1 MTEYVLP
8 ASAFAAGALAMPLYT
23 RVANRYGIIAKMNAR
38 TLHERIVPR
47 GGGSVFALVF
57 CLALAAWW
65 ALGGV
70 STLVVLAFAL
80 GGAAA
85 GTVGFL
91 DDVLELRA
99 GRKLLLHLL
108 LGAWLMAVLWKPLY
122 AGALEGLPPALR
134 IAVIAA
140 LLFVPVWLINLYNF
154 IDGIDGLA
162 VSAGVLISST
172 AVAVL
177 VMTGGSRELTFV
189 AALLAA
195 CALSFLFWNLPPA
208 HVFMGDAGSIFL
220 GYSFAAL
227 ILTTVVGGQISAWT
241 WIAIMAYYLA
251 DTTTTTLCRMVLVKR
266 WYGGHRSHA
275 YQNLARIHRSHAR
288 VTYGIVAYQLLW
300 AIPLAFWSALQPR
313 WGVLAAALA
322 VTPAV
327 LWTLRYGPPLSS
339 D

>member
-1 MTEYVLP
+1 MTQYVLP
-8 ASAFAAGALAMPLYT
+8 ATAFVAGALAMPLYN

-47 GGGSVFALVF
+47 GGGSVFAMVF
-57 CLALAAWW
+57 CLGLLAWW
-65 ALGGV
+65 LLGGI
-70 STLVVLAFAL
+70 STGVLLAFAL
-80 GGAAA
+80 GGGAAA
-85 GTVGFL
+85 TIGFV
-91 DDVLELRA
+91 DDVHELRA
-99 GRKLLLHLL
+99 GRKLLLHVMLSLWLL
-108 LGAWLMAVLWKPLY
+108 AALWKPVY
-122 AGALEGLPPALR
+122 AGALDGLPLVVR
-134 IAVIAA
+134 VMVIAA
-140 LLFVPVWLINLYNF
+140 LLWVPVWLINLYNF

-172 AVAVL
+172 ALAVL
-177 VMTGGSRELTFV
+177 VVTGGSREFILV

-227 ILTTVVGGQISAWT
+227 ILATVVSGQITPWT
-241 WIAIMAYYLA
+241 WIATMGYYVA
-251 DTTTTTLCRMVLVKR
+251 DTTTTTLCRMVLVER

-275 YQNLARIHRSHAR
+275 YQNLARIHRSHGR
-288 VTYGIVAYQLLW
+288 VTYGIAAYQLLW

-313 WGVLAAALA
+313 WGILAAALA
-322 VTPAV
+322 VVPAV